1 MRQILRPLLL
11 PTWWQD
17 ALLALPR
24 VVCGY
29 LLTSNFGAAKFG
41 LPWSPPDN
49 NLGLFEVAFW
59 FPQDVAAYGGIFAM
73 FPAFFAWM
81 GAFSEAVG
89 GLLLVLGLLTRP
101 AAFLVCC
108 TMLVAM
114 FLQQF
119 QEGLWNMMPAM
130 GFLWACLP
138 PLVLGSGRFG
148 LDYLLAKPS
157 AQPLPAVKAFGA
169 LGLVLALL
177 LPGCVQKSADKT
189 VVYLLDVSGHPGGVQ
204 QVGLRGRD
212 KPLSWDYDLPL
223 TAVVKDSLY
232 RAVVTIHTGYRLTEA
247 KFTLNGE
254 FELKDQPNRRI
265 VFGPTDTTV
274 YRARFGRAPQ

>member
-1 MRQILRPLLL
+1 MRRILRPLLL
-11 PTWWQD
+11 PHWGQD

-29 LLTSNFGAAKFG
+29 LLTFNFGAAKFG

-59 FPQDVAAYGGIFAM
+59 FPHDVAAYGGIFAL
-73 FPAFFAWM
+73 FPNFFAWM

-114 FLQQF
+114 FMQQLN
-119 QEGLWNMMPAM
+119 QGLWNMLPAA
-130 GFLWACLP
+130 GFLWAALP
-138 PLVLGSGRFG
+138 ALVLGSGRFG
-148 LDYLLAKPS
+148 LDYLLTKSPVPRLQPS
-157 AQPLPAVKAFGA
+157 LLA
-169 LGLVLALL
+169 LALAALL
-177 LPGCVQKSADKT
+177 LPGCVQKASDKT
-189 VVYLLDVSGHPGGVQ
+189 VVYLLEVHGHPNVR

-223 TAVVKDSLY
+223 TLVKKDSLY
-232 RAVVTIHTGYRLTEA
+232 RAVVTIHTGYNTTEV
-247 KFTLNGE
+247 KFTLNGG
-254 FELKDQPNRRI
+254 FELKEKDNRRI
-265 VFGPTDTTV
+265 VFGSTDTTV
-274 YRARFGRAPQ
+274 YRARFDAVPR